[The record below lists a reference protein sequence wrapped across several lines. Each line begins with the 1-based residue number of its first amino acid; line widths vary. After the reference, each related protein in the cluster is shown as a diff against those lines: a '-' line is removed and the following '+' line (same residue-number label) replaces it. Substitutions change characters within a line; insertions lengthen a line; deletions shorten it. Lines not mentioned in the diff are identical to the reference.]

1 MTKSCAA
8 SPPAISPTIRKLRLP
23 RRSANSRSAPQKLRA
38 SSSDRCFTVSRR
50 KPSQSLTAIQYL
62 KQSTSAD
69 SVSAPSSARSF
80 SAKKSVRLCSAC
92 GSSRPPALERALA
105 RRACN
110 VRAARSS
117 SGKTPSWM
125 PAAVAEPCWCSS
137 RKRRAPA
144 LAGSVRRAV
153 ELRERQVRRLVAQ
166 RVEAGRGRHVAPVV
180 AGVVGDDVEDDA
192 QAAGVRVLAQ
202 VDEILARAEPR
213 IDLEEVLDAV
223 AVEGVEPGPLLE
235 DRADPQRGHAE
246 ALQVVEP
253 AADARDG
260 AALPA
265 RARGRPLAP
274 VDVGPR
280 RRRPQNGAPRL
291 RQQLAGVFAAVAE
304 AVGQQEV
311 EHLVAP
317 VGRRRR
323 VAAERRGAL
332 EQRVDVVERR
342 RAGGGDDVAWRHA
355 GLSRGLLK
363 ETTA

>member
-50 KPSQSLTAIQYL
+50 KPSQSLIAIQYL

-69 SVSAPSSARSF
+69 SVSAPSRARSF

-92 GSSRPPALERALA
+92 AIVEAAAIERALA
-105 RRACN
+105 GARVVPRRAQLDRKDA
-110 VRAARSS
+110 VVDAGRRRRALLVL
-117 SGKTPSWM
+117 
-125 PAAVAEPCWCSS
+125 VAQG
-137 RKRRAPA
+137 RAPA
-144 LAGSVRRAV
+144 LAGPVRRAV

-166 RVEAGRGRHVAPVV
+166 RVEAGLGRHVAPVV

-253 AADARDG
+253 AADAGDG

-265 RARGRPLAP
+265 RAGGRPLAP

-280 RRRPQNGAPRL
+280 RRRPQ
-291 RQQLAGVFAAVAE
+291 
-304 AVGQQEV
+304 
-311 EHLVAP
+311 
-317 VGRRRR
+317 
-323 VAAERRGAL
+323 
-332 EQRVDVVERR
+332 RR
-342 RAGGGDDVAWRHA
+342 RAASA
-355 GLSRGLLK
+355 SAARGCLRGRR
-363 ETTA
+363 

>member
-50 KPSQSLTAIQYL
+50 KPSQSLIAIQYL

-69 SVSAPSSARSF
+69 SVSAPSRARSF

-92 GSSRPPALERALA
+92 AIVEAAAIERALA
-105 RRACN
+105 RRACSAAP
-110 VRAARSS
+110 RAARSERRRRGRRPPS
-117 SGKTPSWM
+117 SS
-125 PAAVAEPCWCSS
+125 PAGARRAGPCSS
-137 RKRRAPA
+137 PRRRRRPRRRTAGTARYGGSLRSASRPA
-144 LAGSVRRAV
+144 L
-153 ELRERQVRRLVAQ
+153 
-166 RVEAGRGRHVAPVV
+166 GRHVAPVV

-235 DRADPQRGHAE
+235 DRADPQRGDAE

-253 AADARDG
+253 AADAGDG

-265 RARGRPLAP
+265 RAGGRPLAP

-280 RRRPQNGAPRL
+280 RRRPQRGAPRL
-291 RQQLAGVFAAVAE
+291 RQQLAAC
-304 AVGQQEV
+304 
-311 EHLVAP
+311 P
-317 VGRRRR
+317 RGRR
-323 VAAERRGAL
+323 
-332 EQRVDVVERR
+332 
-342 RAGGGDDVAWRHA
+342 
-355 GLSRGLLK
+355 
-363 ETTA
+363 